1 MIIRML
7 MLIIVIDFVSKFGE
21 QYIEIMRKQVGAR
34 ESQRASQRD
43 PERFRESQRGPKRV
57 RVIPTACHGAPERAK

>member
-43 PERFRESQRGPKRV
+43 PERAREIQRE
-57 RVIPTACHGAPERAK
+57 PE

>member
-43 PERFRESQRGPKRV
+43 PERAREGQRELERARESQRE
-57 RVIPTACHGAPERAK
+57 PE

>member
-34 ESQRASQRD
+34 ESKRASQRD
-43 PERFRESQRGPKRV
+43 PERSRVSQSE
-57 RVIPTACHGAPERAK
+57 PE